1 MMGRMGVGSG
11 GPEARRTEAQ
21 TGTAIAGAVVLLVLL
36 AVALTRMIDGRA
48 AIDLTESPTYRTAS
62 ARDDPTSSKKCCRT
76 SPESTRTGEIT
87 RPAPVTARIID
98 PETGEEV
105 VVRLPPGSTVIDGEV
120 VRIGSSGTTGSGG
133 TATTGTGGTATTGT
147 GGTATTGT
155 GTGTTG
161 TTSPGTSPTGNTT
174 TSTSP
179 PTTQATTTTTEA
191 TTTTE
196 TTTTTTESPPTTA
209 DPVPPP
215 P

>member
-21 TGTAIAGAVVLLVLL
+21 TGTAIAGAFVLLVLL

-48 AIDLTESPTYRTAS
+48 AIELTESPTYRTAS

-76 SPESTRTGEIT
+76 SPEPTRTGETT

-105 VVRLPPGSTVIDGEV
+105 LVRLPPGSTVIDGEV
-120 VRIGSSGTTGSGG
+120 VPIGSSGTTGSGD
-133 TATTGTGGTATTGT
+133 TATTGTGGTATTGP
-147 GGTATTGT
+147 

-196 TTTTTTESPPTTA
+196 TTTTTTESTTTTA

>member
-1 MMGRMGVGSG
+1 MMGRRGVGSG

-21 TGTAIAGAVVLLVLL
+21 TGTAIAGAVVLLVVL
-36 AVALTRMIDGRA
+36 AVALTRMIDGHA

-76 SPESTRTGEIT
+76 SPESTRTGETT

-98 PETGEEV
+98 PETGKEV
-105 VVRLPPGSTVIDGEV
+105 LVRLPPGSTVIDGEV
-120 VRIGSSGTTGSGG
+120 VAIGSSGTTGSGDI
-133 TATTGTGGTATTGT
+133 ATTGT